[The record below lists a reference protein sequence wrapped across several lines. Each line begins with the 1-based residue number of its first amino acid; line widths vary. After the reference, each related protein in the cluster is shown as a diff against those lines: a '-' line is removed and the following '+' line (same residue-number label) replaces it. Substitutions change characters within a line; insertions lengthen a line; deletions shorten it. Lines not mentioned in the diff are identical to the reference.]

1 MGRDMA
7 GVRREGWAATC
18 GVYAGA
24 RLVGRRGAGTAALRP
39 VEAAHVAPRKRAGTA
54 VPQRMD
60 RRAEAGLGVRPS
72 GVAARVAR
80 DTGATACALDAKAK
94 PFRLTPFD
102 RVFLQLFQLKWAE

>member
-1 MGRDMA
+1 
-7 GVRREGWAATC
+7 
-18 GVYAGA
+18 
-24 RLVGRRGAGTAALRP
+24 
-39 VEAAHVAPRKRAGTA
+39 
-54 VPQRMD
+54 MD
-60 RRAEAGLGVRPS
+60 RQEEAGLGVRPS